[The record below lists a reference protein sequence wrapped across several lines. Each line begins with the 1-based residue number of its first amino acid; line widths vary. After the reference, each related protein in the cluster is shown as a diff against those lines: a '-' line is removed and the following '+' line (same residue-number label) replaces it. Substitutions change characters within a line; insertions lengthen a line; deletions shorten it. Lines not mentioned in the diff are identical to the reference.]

1 MDNNNC
7 FVVRDKIGQ
16 ALAFQGKRAA
26 ANAAADDKLS
36 VIRYPDRS
44 MRSEISTDL
53 GFAAPKGGQK
63 MRLSLLINASVAL
76 LLTSGAIVLSDEIPN
91 FDLRPVC
98 RGIAEMASD
107 PGEEVVQ
114 I

>member
-16 ALAFQGKRAA
+16 ALALRKRAA

-36 VIRYPDRS
+36 VIRYPDGS
-44 MRSEISTDL
+44 MRSEISTESLWIRSAQGRTKNAPFLADQCFIRIAVNIRRYRL
-53 GFAAPKGGQK
+53 VRRNSELRSAA
-63 MRLSLLINASVAL
+63 
-76 LLTSGAIVLSDEIPN
+76 
-91 FDLRPVC
+91 VC

-107 PGEEVVQ
+107 PGEEAGQ

>member
-1 MDNNNC
+1 VDNNNC

-36 VIRYPDRS
+36 VIRYPEGS
-44 MRSEISTDL
+44 MRSDIST

-63 MRLSLLINASVAL
+63 SAFS
-76 LLTSGAIVLSDEIPN
+76 
-91 FDLRPVC
+91 C
-98 RGIAEMASD
+98 
-107 PGEEVVQ
+107 
-114 I
+114 